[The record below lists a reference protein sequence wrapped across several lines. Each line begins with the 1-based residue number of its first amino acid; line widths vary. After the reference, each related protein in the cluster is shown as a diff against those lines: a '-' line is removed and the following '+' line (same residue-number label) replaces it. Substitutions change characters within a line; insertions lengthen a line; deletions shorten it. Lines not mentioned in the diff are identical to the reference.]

1 MVRAPLKS
9 TENPDLP
16 VFSGEL
22 PTPNGEPEID
32 NYVFQLKLLRSSY
45 TEDAIRNAIV
55 ATVRSHAKIAIRVI
69 GYDSSLA
76 AMIDQLENRF
86 SAKETTD
93 ILLQEFHQMMMSPK
107 EKVHEFGGKLEY
119 KFRLL
124 QERCPGR
131 YNMAQLKD
139 RLFHGM
145 TDKLRDSVYYL
156 FTNPT
161 VDFNQLLKAAMTCE
175 LENTSRAVTKAKAMQ
190 FSQGVSESTA
200 VDSEINSIRSQLE
213 QMSTILK
220 GANFKGTKDSNKKK
234 GNNQYKPKQDVK
246 GFQSFQRKIHWLSL
260 PFASLAFQEI
270 IEWVGYPGVIL
281 DKVPEESSRTKKPL
295 DFGIVCWG
303 SHFCNAFKAV
313 ISQFHTL
320 F

>member
-1 MVRAPLKS
+1 MKS
-9 TENPDLP
+9 TKNPDLP

-22 PTPNGEPEID
+22 PTPKGEAEID
-32 NYVFQLKLLRSSY
+32 NYVFQLKLLRSLY

-55 ATVRSHAKIAIRVI
+55 ATVRSHAKIAIRAI

-93 ILLQEFHQMMMSPK
+93 ILLQKFHQMMMSPK

-145 TDKLRDSVYYL
+145 TDKLRDSVHYL

-161 VDFNQLLKAAMTCE
+161 VDFSQLLKAAMTCE

-190 FSQGVSESTA
+190 SNAVSQGVSESTA
-200 VDSEINSIRSQLE
+200 VDSEINSIHSQLE

-246 GFQSFQRKIHWLSL
+246 GFQSFQWKIHLWSL

-270 IEWVGYPGVIL
+270 VEWVGYAGVII
-281 DKVPEESSRTKKPL
+281 DKMPEESGRTKKPL